1 MKLLRR
7 WKTQILLFFAVVGPG
22 FITANVDNDANGI
35 FTYSLAGTQFGY
47 LLLWTLIPVTVALIV
62 VQEMSA
68 RMGAVTGKGLSDLI
82 REEFGFRI
90 TFFMM
95 VGILLINFGNVVGEF
110 AGIAGSLELFG
121 VSRYISVPIC
131 AVIVWLIVVK
141 GQYKSVEKVFLAA
154 SFFYVT
160 YIVAGVLAQPAWRES
175 LIATIK
181 PPPPGAFRQPGY
193 LYMAI
198 GVVGTTIAPWMQF
211 YLQSSI
217 VEKGVTRRQY
227 KASQIDVISGC
238 IFTDVVAW
246 FIIVACA
253 ATLYVHGHYDIRE
266 AADAAQA
273 LRPLAG
279 DYAYILFALGL
290 FNASLFAASILPLS
304 TAYTVCE
311 GLGFESGVGKKFSEA
326 PVFYWLYT
334 ILIAAGAGAILIP
347 DLPLVKISILSQ
359 VINGIA
365 IPPVLIFMLL
375 LVNKKDLMGDFV
387 NSRLYD
393 VIAWSTTVVM
403 TLLTI
408 AMLWTLRA
416 APG

>member
-1 MKLLRR
+1 MRFLRR
-7 WKTQILLFFAVVGPG
+7 WKLRILLFFAVVGPG

-35 FTYSLAGTQFGY
+35 LTYSQAGAQFGHM
-47 LLLWTLIPVTVALIV
+47 LLWTMIPVTVALIV
-62 VQEMSA
+62 IQEIAA
-68 RMGAVTGKGLSDLI
+68 RMGAITGKGLSDLI

-95 VGILLINFGNVVGEF
+95 LAILLVNFGNVVGEF

-121 VSRYISVPIC
+121 LQKYYTVPIC
-131 AVIVWLIVVK
+131 ALIVWLIVVK
-141 GQYKSVEKVFLAA
+141 GQYKSVEKIFLIA
-154 SFFYVT
+154 SFFYMT
-160 YIVAGVLAQPAWRES
+160 YIFAGILAKPAWLAALR
-175 LIATIK
+175 ATVI
-181 PPPPGAFRQPGY
+181 PPKKDMFFHQDY
-193 LYMAI
+193 LYMVI

-211 YLQSSI
+211 YLQSSV

-227 KASQIDVISGC
+227 KASQLDVITGC
-238 IFTDVVAW
+238 VFTDIVAW

-253 ATLYVHGHYDIRE
+253 ATLYVHGFHNITA

-273 LRPLAG
+273 LHPLAG
-279 DYAYILFALGL
+279 DYAYILFAAGL

-311 GLGFESGVGKKFSEA
+311 GLGFESGVGKAFSEA

-334 ILIAAGAGAILIP
+334 ILIVAGAGVILFPNIP
-347 DLPLVKISILSQ
+347 LIKISILSQ

-375 LVNKKDLMGDFV
+375 LVNKRELMGQFV
-387 NSRLYD
+387 NSRAYN
-393 VIAWSTTVVM
+393 VIAWATTVIM
-403 TLLTI
+403 TVLSL
-408 AMLWTLRA
+408 AYLWTLRGA
-416 APG
+416 R